1 MRRPGSP
8 VKAVSFDGDG
18 TLWDF
23 EKVMRGGLGKV
34 LDEFRRIL
42 DDPRAFEVSVDD
54 LIQIR
59 DEVAASVP
67 GPGHGSTLDEIR
79 RASFVALLERFGVSD
94 KPLADHLATTYF
106 THRFSVIELYDDT
119 LTTLEGLAGRYRVG
133 LTSNGNTYPER
144 FGLADYFDFVLI
156 SEECGFAKP
165 DPRIY
170 HEALRRGGCAPG
182 EAVHVGDSLIHDVQ
196 GAQEVGIYAVWLN
209 RQGIPNDTTIQPDAV
224 ISNLHEL
231 PELIR

>member
-1 MRRPGSP
+1 MRRPNSP

-23 EKVMRGGLGKV
+23 DKVMLGGLRKV
-34 LDEFRRIL
+34 LNEFRHIVH
-42 DDPRAFEVSVDD
+42 DPQALEVSVDD

-59 DEVAASVP
+59 DEVASSVP
-67 GPGHGSTLDEIR
+67 GPSHGWTLDEIR

-94 KPLADHLATTYF
+94 KSLADHLAETYF

-119 LTTLEGLAGRYRVG
+119 LTTLEGLSGQYRVG

-144 FGLADYFDFVLI
+144 FGLSDYFDFVLF
-156 SEECGFAKP
+156 SEECGYAKP

-170 HEALRRGGCAPG
+170 RETLRRGGCAPG
-182 EAVHVGDSLIHDVQ
+182 EAIHVGDSLVNDVQ
-196 GAQEVGIYAVWLN
+196 SAQEVGIYAVWLN

-231 PELIR
+231 SELIR